1 MLSKHL
7 AYGLAMAAGLALTS
21 AARAGD
27 DDVIRLAPPSSSGDV
42 RTLGATADDLAAD
55 NLDAAYRGGG
65 YHGGYRGGYYG
76 GYRGGYRGGYYG
88 GYRGGYYGGYRG
100 GYYGGYRGGYGG
112 YYRPYYAS
120 YYRPYYGYNRGYYA
134 NYSPYLYGGYGY
146 GGYGY
151 GGYGYGGIGYGGY
164 GGYYGC
170 STGAYPIVSQ
180 YAYTQPILS
189 SVTPYGPHP
198 PIILNGNSTG
208 NPYATGKPYG
218 NGYQQP
224 MPPPVAPGNGTYP
237 YDGGPNQPVP
247 MPQQQISPTKTAPSG
262 PVADLRLVS
271 TTSRQTTQQQ
281 PSTFAYPAY
290 GEDTRASGFAIDRTA
305 KKTSR

>member
-1 MLSKHL
+1 MTMLFRIL
-7 AYGLAMAAGLALTS
+7 AGLTGVAALFVGTQV
-21 AARAGD
+21 ATAQ
-27 DDVIRLAPPSSSGDV
+27 DVISLKGNGGFTAPTI
-42 RTLGATADDLAAD
+42 TLGNTNDADIELAR
-55 NLDAAYRGGG
+55 YYGGRGG
-65 YHGGYRGGYYG
+65 YG
-76 GYRGGYRGGYYG
+76 GYRGGFYG

-189 SVTPYGPHP
+189 SVTPYGTQPT
-198 PIILNGNSTG
+198 IIINGNSNG
-208 NPYATGKPYG
+208 NPYANGNPYG